1 MPYYSY
7 SDGVTTCSCC
17 NICCACFTWI
27 LNLIGSCGL
36 CSRVKICSSVIND
49 KHMAEVSCWLILIL
63 SMRPF
68 CFSFDILKF
77 FIPKSWQFFLFNLHV
92 CLLSWILVMIILHL
106 YCKFLWWVGL
116 GLGVGWIDLHV
127 CLLKINGK
135 FWYLI
140 CDVHL
145 VLTDCQNIHL
155 QMKILA
161 SSVIRLRCILFPQ
174 FMLWSGWDAW
184 LLLGVHG
191 TDLLLSVH
199 AGWFQLIGDCQ
210 FNNWQE

>member
-106 YCKFLWWVGL
+106 YCKFLWWVGV
-116 GLGVGWIDLHV
+116 GLRVGWIDPWLP
-127 CLLKINGK
+127 CLLALPECSFIFKWR
-135 FWYLI
+135 F
-140 CDVHL
+140 
-145 VLTDCQNIHL
+145 
-155 QMKILA
+155 LA
-161 SSVIRLRCILFPQ
+161 SSAIRLRCILLPQ
-174 FMLWSGWDAW
+174 FMLWSVWAAW
-184 LLLGVHG
+184 LLLGR
-191 TDLLLSVH
+191 
-199 AGWFQLIGDCQ
+199 
-210 FNNWQE
+210 